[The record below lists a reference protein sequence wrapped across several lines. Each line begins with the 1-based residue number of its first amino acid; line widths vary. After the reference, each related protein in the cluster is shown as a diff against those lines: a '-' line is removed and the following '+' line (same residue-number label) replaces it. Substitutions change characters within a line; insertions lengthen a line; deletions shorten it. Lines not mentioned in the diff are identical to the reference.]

1 MKKIFFLAAMCI
13 SAGVSAQSNKEDV
26 DLIQAAYGKEKK
38 AIVAEFIQ
46 LEGAKK
52 DAFWKLYDQYETER
66 KALGKKRIALL
77 EDYAANYGS
86 MSDAAV
92 SKNIK
97 ETAALGLKTDQLIS
111 TYHQRIEKAAGP
123 KAAAQFFQIEVYF
136 LSAIRTAI
144 LENIPF
150 IGELKHEG

>member
-1 MKKIFFLAAMCI
+1 MKKIFFLAAICVSVI
-13 SAGVSAQSNKEDV
+13 ASAQSNKEDV

-66 KALGKKRIALL
+66 KTLGKKRIALL
-77 EDYAANYGS
+77 ENYAANYGS
-86 MSDAAV
+86 MSDAAI

-111 TYHQRIEKAAGP
+111 TYQQRIEKAAGA
-123 KAAAQFFQIEVYF
+123 KTAAQFFQLEVYL

-150 IGELKHEG
+150 IGELKHE